1 VEDITE
7 SNITIEEA
15 SSVRETFPAEI
26 RVAPNPATDHI
37 LIGGSREIS
46 RVALFSIHG
55 VLVRTVDVAG
65 TGTSVD
71 VSDLTQGAYTLVLIG
86 PSLHA
91 STTVQVIR

>member
-15 SSVRETFPAEI
+15 SSVRETFPVEI
-26 RVAPNPATDHI
+26 RIAPNPAADQI

-46 RVALFSIHG
+46 SVTLFSSNG
-55 VLVRTVDVAG
+55 VLVRTVDVTG

-86 PSLHA
+86 PLLHA
-91 STTVQVIR
+91 STTVQVVR